1 MLRLVNGV
9 FNVILS
15 SMSQRNESI
24 RLFRTVS
31 IILITEHL
39 TFSKVKKWE
48 MSTNEDENKWI
59 K

>member
-39 TFSKVKKWE
+39 TFSKVKK
-48 MSTNEDENKWI
+48 
-59 K
+59 